1 MDERDAGARQLFR
14 SKVVEGFGPNRSRR
28 NLILGLAAL
37 AGLILIMPRRNAWMD
52 LSGVVVFLAAVAAIE
67 FARALRRGEGL
78 TVAVIS
84 AGGLLVAPLVFF
96 GVIALTAAV
105 VAPANESPLAI
116 VLAGIGAIVI
126 GAVTWLAIWRQITAT

>member
-1 MDERDAGARQLFR
+1 
-14 SKVVEGFGPNRSRR
+14 
-28 NLILGLAAL
+28 
-37 AGLILIMPRRNAWMD
+37 MPRRNAWMD
-52 LSGVVVFLAAVAAIE
+52 LSGVVVFLAAIAAIE

-84 AGGLLVAPLVFF
+84 AAGLLVAPLVFF

-126 GAVTWLAIWRQITAT
+126 GALTWLAIWRQITAT